1 MRKLLPLLLAVAL
14 VAGCGNSSGSGSK
27 GSAGPGSSSPGGA
40 EIAPSSTTFLLRLNT
55 AFDSEQ
61 WQTLDAL
68 LKKLPDGEKV
78 YSSVAGK
85 GVDFDADVKPALG
98 PETDALALNGVD
110 LNAKTLVGMT
120 QPKDEAKFTALLA
133 KGGGTPPATEDVAGW
148 QVVADKQAT
157 IERFKAARQQGL
169 LADDSEY
176 KDAVKDLPDSSV
188 ATLYLKG
195 GTLASAINKR
205 AKTGSG
211 SSQTLPGV
219 GSVDWLSGAA
229 TAVDNGITLEFRLK
243 AQKLQLQTYTPE
255 LPAEVPA
262 DVVLFV
268 DFKGLDSALEQVRN
282 SPALKKQLGPAQ
294 QALGGLLDEV
304 VALFKNEGA
313 FYVQPGA
320 GTTAYTLVLKVD
332 DEASARA
339 TLDKLG
345 TLVGALSQKTPQQVT
360 VGGATV
366 QKVSLS
372 AKTSLYY
379 GVVDGKLVVTNSEAS
394 IRDLAG
400 GGEHLADSQAWK
412 DATSAADMPD
422 KVAGILYA
430 DVHSLVPLLEKLQ
443 ASSSSSSGSGSS
455 GSGSSTSKPM
465 SPEVKRNLAA
475 LGGLLLYGSADG
487 DVATAKGFLAV
498 R

>member
-1 MRKLLPLLLAVAL
+1 MRRLLPLLLAVAL
-14 VAGCGNSSGSGSK
+14 LAGCGNSSGSGSK
-27 GSAGPGSSSPGGA
+27 ASAGPGSSSLGGA

-55 AFDSEQ
+55 AFDSQQ

-68 LKKLPDGEKV
+68 LKKLPDGEKLL
-78 YSSVAGK
+78 SSIGGK
-85 GVDFDADVKPALG
+85 GVDFNADVKPALG
-98 PETDALALNGVD
+98 PEADALALNGVD

-120 QPKDEAKFTALLA
+120 QPQDEAKFKALLA

-157 IERFKAARQQGL
+157 IDRFKAARQQGL
-169 LADDSEY
+169 LADNSQY
-176 KDAVKDLPDSSV
+176 KDAIRGLPDSSL
-188 ATLYLKG
+188 ATLYLNG

-205 AKTGSG
+205 AKTGSS

-219 GSVDWLSGAA
+219 GSIGWLSGAA
-229 TAVDNGITLEFRLK
+229 TAVDNGLTLEFRLK

-262 DVVLFV
+262 DVALLV
-268 DFKGLDSALEQVRN
+268 DFKGLDSALEQLRN
-282 SPALKKQLGPAQ
+282 SPALKNQLGPAQ

-320 GTTAYTLVLKVD
+320 GKSAYALVLKVE

-345 TLVGALSQKTPQQVT
+345 TLVGAFSQKTPQQVT

-366 QKVSLS
+366 EKLTLS
-372 AKTSLYY
+372 AKTSVYY
-379 GVVDGKLVVTNSEAS
+379 GVVGGKVVVTNSEAS
-394 IRDLAG
+394 VRDLG
-400 GGEHLADSQAWK
+400 GSGERLADSQAWK
-412 DATSAADMPD
+412 DATAAAEMPD
-422 KVAGILYA
+422 KVSGILYA

-443 ASSSSSSGSGSS
+443 ASSTSSSGSGSS
-455 GSGSSTSKPM
+455 SSTPT

-475 LGGLLLYGSADG
+475 LGSLLLYGSADG